1 MIAIIP
7 ARSGSKRILN
17 KNRKLFIGIP
27 IIERVI
33 KNLISSQLFDQII
46 VSTDDSL
53 IADIAKSAG
62 ADVPFLRPFELS
74 DDYTD
79 TISVVKHTLLELDIH
94 EDVLVNCV
102 YPTSV
107 FLNKEIISRVCDTTL
122 ENPNT
127 FSFVVK
133 SYSHPIQ
140 RAFQLN
146 SNSSVKNFIFEDI
159 NTRTQDNDQFFHDA
173 GQIYSAFCKVWKTN
187 TQIIQEGAV
196 GINFP
201 GNAFVDIDNPEDWAM
216 AELLYNY
223 QDIGD

>member
-62 ADVPFLRPFELS
+62 AAVPFLRPFELS

-79 TISVVKHTLLELDIH
+79 TISVVKHALLELDTH
-94 EDVLVNCV
+94 EDVLINCV

-107 FLNKEIISRVCDTTL
+107 FLNKEIISRVCDSTL
-122 ENPNT
+122 KNPDK
-127 FSFVVK
+127 FSFVAN

-140 RAFQLN
+140 RAFKLDTN
-146 SNSSVKNFIFEDI
+146 GLVNDFIFEDI
-159 NTRTQDNDQFFHDA
+159 NSRTQDNEKFFHDA

-187 TQIIQEGAV
+187 TQIIQKGAV

-201 GNAFVDIDNPEDWAM
+201 GNAFVDIDNLEDWTR

-223 QDIGD
+223 HDVGD

>member
-7 ARSGSKRILN
+7 ARGGSKRIAN
-17 KNRKLFIGIP
+17 KNRKLFKGVP
-27 IIERVI
+27 ILERVI
-33 KNLISSQLFDQII
+33 KNLIGSQLFDKII

-53 IADIAKSAG
+53 IADIAMSAG
-62 ADVPFLRPFELS
+62 AAVPFLRPLELS
-74 DDYTD
+74 GDYTD
-79 TISVVKHTLLELDIH
+79 TISVVKHALLELDIR
-94 EDVLVNCV
+94 EDVLINCV

-107 FLNKEIISRVCDTTL
+107 FLNEEIISRVCDSTL

-127 FSFVVK
+127 FSFIVN

-140 RAFQLN
+140 RAFKLN
-146 SNSSVKNFIFEDI
+146 SNGSVKNFIFEDI
-159 NTRTQDNDQFFHDA
+159 NSRTQDNEQFFHDA

-201 GNAFVDIDNPEDWAM
+201 GNAFVDIDNPDDWAM

-223 QDIGD
+223 NDIGD

>member
-62 ADVPFLRPFELS
+62 AAVPFLRPFELS

-79 TISVVKHTLLELDIH
+79 TISVVKHALLELDTH
-94 EDVLVNCV
+94 EDVLINCV

-107 FLNKEIISRVCDTTL
+107 FLNKEIISRVCDSTL
-122 ENPNT
+122 KNPDK
-127 FSFVVK
+127 FSFVAS

-140 RAFQLN
+140 RAFKLDTN
-146 SNSSVKNFIFEDI
+146 GLVNDFIFEDI
-159 NTRTQDNDQFFHDA
+159 NSRTQDNEQFFHDA

-187 TQIIQEGAV
+187 TQIIQKGAV

-201 GNAFVDIDNPEDWAM
+201 GNAFVDIDNPEDWTR

-223 QDIGD
+223 HDIGD

>member
-33 KNLISSQLFDQII
+33 KNLIGSQLFDQII
-46 VSTDDSL
+46 VSTDDPL
-53 IADIAKSAG
+53 IADISKSAG
-62 ADVPFLRPFELS
+62 AAVPFLRPFELS

-79 TISVVKHTLLELDIH
+79 TISVVKHALLELDIH
-94 EDVLVNCV
+94 ENELVNCV

-107 FLNKEIISRVCDTTL
+107 FLNKEIISRVCDSTL
-122 ENPNT
+122 KNPDN
-127 FSFVVK
+127 FSFVAT

-140 RAFQLN
+140 RALKLDTN
-146 SNSSVKNFIFEDI
+146 GLVKKFVSEDI
-159 NTRTQDNDQFFHDA
+159 NSRTQDNEQFFHDA

-187 TQIIQEGAV
+187 TQIIQERAV

-201 GNAFVDIDNPEDWAM
+201 GNAFVDIDNPEDWAR

>member
-7 ARSGSKRILN
+7 ARGGSKRIVN

-33 KNLISSQLFDQII
+33 KNLISSQLFDQVI

-53 IADIAKSAG
+53 IADIARCAG
-62 ADVPFLRPFELS
+62 AAVPFLRPFELS
-74 DDYTD
+74 DDFTD
-79 TISVVKHTLLELDIH
+79 TISVVQHTLLELDVD

-107 FLNKEIISRVCDTTL
+107 FLNKEIISRVCDSTL
-122 ENPNT
+122 ENPTT

-140 RAFQLN
+140 RAFKLN
-146 SNSSVKNFIFEDI
+146 SNNSVNNFIFEDI
-159 NTRTQDNDQFFHDA
+159 NTRTQDNEQFFHDA

-187 TQIIQEGAV
+187 TQIIQEGTV

-216 AELLYNY
+216 AELFYNY